1 MLCWVAKIVLK
12 TGPDQLVQPDT
23 GPSPVHS
30 LLEQHAQL
38 PLSTSLLLLEIIVAL
53 LLPKVK
59 YLHFPSLFST
69 SNAFIKIYKG
79 DLQMLQSEI
88 KEIYKI
94 FNNNNKSN
102 KHQILPKTTTQL
114 KRFYKN
120 GPKLI
125 GKKFNTI

>member
-1 MLCWVAKIVLK
+1 
-12 TGPDQLVQPDT
+12 
-23 GPSPVHS
+23 
-30 LLEQHAQL
+30 
-38 PLSTSLLLLEIIVAL
+38 
-53 LLPKVK
+53 
-59 YLHFPSLFST
+59 
-69 SNAFIKIYKG
+69 
-79 DLQMLQSEI
+79 MLQSEI